1 MDAVPKIEGHAA
13 FYAHLKS
20 GRVDK
25 AKIIGLENDRFV
37 EHILVGRKYYEAP
50 VITSRICGICPTIHN
65 ITSTRAIEDAC
76 GINPSVQT
84 KTLRKLML
92 YGQMIQ
98 SHSLHLYLL
107 VLPDFMG
114 ISSSFELQ
122 KEHPKLFQ
130 NAIYLKQYADKILDV
145 VGGRAVHP
153 ISNVPGGFKQKP
165 SLELLKT
172 IINDIDK
179 IEEIARDTVILFH
192 NFQYPSV
199 AREIIYCALDFESN
213 EYPIYE
219 GNIKSTSRI
228 KFNPKNYKNF
238 IYEELRHYTKAKF
251 GSLRGEELMVGAMAR
266 ININRKYLS
275 KETHELITT
284 LGIKKYFDNPFD
296 NVIAQALE
304 NYEFVIKSKKII
316 ESLIK
321 KGIDR
326 KDPVKPA
333 QKFGLGVAACEAP
346 RGILIHKYDL
356 DREGNIE
363 SCDIVTPTVLNLNSL
378 ELDMKKIGPIIKNMD
393 KSDRIKTIEMLI
405 RAYDPC
411 ITCATH

>member
-25 AKIIGLENDRFV
+25 ARIIGLENDRFV
-37 EHILVGRKYYEAP
+37 EHILVDRKYYEAP
-50 VITSRICGICPTIHN
+50 IITSRICGICPTIHN

-84 KTLRKLML
+84 KILRKLML
-92 YGQMIQ
+92 CGQMIQ

-114 ISSSFELQ
+114 IGSSFELQ
-122 KEHPKLFQ
+122 KEHPQLFK
-130 NAIYLKQYADKILDV
+130 NAIFLKQYADRILDV

-165 SLELLKT
+165 SLESLKT
-172 IINDIDK
+172 IIEDIDQ

-192 NFQYPSV
+192 NFQYPAIS
-199 AREIIYCALDFESN
+199 RDLTYCALSYED

-219 GNIKSTSRI
+219 GDIKSTSQI
-228 KFNPKNYKNF
+228 KFKPKNYKNF

-251 GSLRGEELMVGAMAR
+251 GSFKGEGLMVGAIAR
-266 ININRKYLS
+266 ININRKYLL

-284 LGIKKYFDNPFD
+284 LGIEKYFDNPFD
-296 NVIAQALE
+296 NIIAQALE
-304 NYEFVIKSKKII
+304 NYEFVLKSKKII
-316 ESLIK
+316 EGLIK
-321 KGIDR
+321 QGIDR

-333 QKFGLGVAACEAP
+333 QNFGTGVSACEAP
-346 RGILIHKYDL
+346 RGVLIHKYGL
-356 DREGNIE
+356 DKFGNIE
-363 SCDIVTPTVLNLNSL
+363 DCDIVTPTVLNLNSL
-378 ELDMKKIGPIIKNMD
+378 EMDMKNIGPIIKNKD
-393 KSDRIKTIEMLI
+393 KEDQVKTIEMLI